1 MAVGRKLRSL
11 TLVLLLVV
19 GSVPTI
25 YAQHEASD
33 SVEEALEKYLTFLT
47 DKVPLSSDNP
57 GSPMAFSPNGIIYV
71 EYSLYGWEPNLMV
84 NAMALETFSLLLLYA
99 KPLGM
104 EGESKRLTKAEN
116 FGSAIADFLL
126 GSSGSLWS
134 GSEGIIV
141 DIDVSSRVLRAILW
155 SVRARVVSTDDNR
168 LISSISSLI
177 AYQRQDGGWP
187 INPVNPSA
195 QSYTE
200 SNALVTART
209 LTVLVEAHSL
219 GLGERI
225 PDLSTSI
232 EKAISYL
239 EGGAIRSG
247 AEVYWNEVTYRG
259 FTRDRLQ
266 VTAEVSDALAKAA
279 LQGFEVDQSILAG
292 SAKYLMSYMSMY
304 QPDWDL
310 AVPILHTLLRMS
322 SLGVVDTEEVKVHA
336 RQYVDVILEKQDDE
350 TGLWSPPGSL
360 GDILTSLAFSSEI
373 ARFLL
378 DWSKVSTIDLRVAAS
393 GLGYFPE
400 YDPPRLVEGGEL
412 RISLG
417 VENGAPRSRTFI
429 VEVRLPP
436 DLELV
441 SNTSNPFVVGAYG
454 NGSFSI
460 KVRAAGAVEG
470 VTNTRVTFLLEDQ
483 AGYVLYT
490 RHFTFAL
497 ARDGMIEIL
506 SKTVNPGNV
515 SLGGVVTVTVTI
527 RNRGDLPIQGCVI
540 REILGDGFE
549 LLPQGAN
556 YSEVAQAATIG
567 YPYLGFIEPDQTL
580 SYTYV
585 VRAADAPPGTILL
598 SRTSIEY
605 SDALGNPRNVTRES
619 YVTVRRPMVSMELN
633 ATELAIE
640 WGKTRAFTVTLTN
653 DGNAESKEVVVVA
666 TGNPKVSISVLTE
679 SSSNAT
685 VTAPSERE
693 RRIKLGPL
701 EPGGSF
707 TFTVIARAGSFY
719 LSPKQGDI
727 ISLSMRYSDPGGQV
741 FKGFS
746 DGAVVEVTVLMSAKF
761 KVIFAAVALLAI
773 TLLTV
778 RVISWRRAR
787 ARHRRRRYP
796 TRRRPARRSTRRIR
810 RI

>member
-1 MAVGRKLRSL
+1 M
-11 TLVLLLVV
+11 TLVLLPQLT
-19 GSVPTI
+19 VPI
-25 YAQHEASD
+25 SAQPTGAI
-33 SVEEALEKYLTFLT
+33 EEALAKYVVFLT
-47 DKVPLSSDNP
+47 EKIPISQDVTSAPIVFTPSGIVYVNVGLYRQD
-57 GSPMAFSPNGIIYV
+57 PNQ
-71 EYSLYGWEPNLMV
+71 MV
-84 NAMALETFSLLLLYA
+84 NALVLETFSIFLINA
-99 KPLGM
+99 DALGLS
-104 EGESKRLTKAEN
+104 GEADKLAMARD
-116 FGSAIADFLL
+116 FGAAIADYLNQ
-126 GSSGSLWS
+126 GGLWF
-134 GSEGIIV
+134 GSEGNIV
-141 DIDVSSRVLRAILW
+141 DVDASYGILRALLW
-155 SVRARVVSTDDNR
+155 AVTAGLVSPDDPK
-168 LISSISSLI
+168 LASSISAMIS
-177 AYQRQDGGWP
+177 AQKQDGGWP

-195 QSYTE
+195 PSYTQ
-200 SNALVTART
+200 SNPLVTAH
-209 LTVLVEAHSL
+209 VLDVLIQAHSL
-219 GLGERI
+219 GMGKRVSGLNAAIER
-225 PDLSTSI
+225 
-232 EKAISYL
+232 AIDYL

-266 VTAEVSDALAKAA
+266 VTAEASDALAKAA

-304 QPDWDL
+304 QPDWDV

-322 SLGVVDTEEVKVHA
+322 SLGVIDTKEVKVHA
-336 RQYVDVILEKQDDE
+336 RLYVDIILEKQDDE

-360 GDILTSLAFSSEI
+360 GDILTSLVFSSEI

-400 YDPPRLVEGGEL
+400 YDPPRLVEGGEVK
-412 RISLG
+412 ISLG
-417 VENGAPRSRTFI
+417 VENGAPRPRIFV

-441 SNTSNPFVVGAYG
+441 SNTTNPFVVGAYG
-454 NGSFSI
+454 NGSFSV

-470 VTNTRVTFLLEDQ
+470 VTNTRVTFLLKDQ

-497 ARDGMIEIL
+497 ARDGRIEIL

-515 SLGGVVTVTVTI
+515 SLGGIVTVTVTM

-549 LLPQGAN
+549 LLSQGAN
-556 YSEVAQAATIG
+556 YSEVAQAATAG
-567 YPYLGFIEPDQTL
+567 YPYLGYIEPDQTI

-619 YVTVRRPMVSMELN
+619 YVTVRRPMVSMRLN
-633 ATELAIE
+633 ASELAVE
-640 WGKTRAFTVTLTN
+640 WGKTRAFAVTLIN
-653 DGNAESKEVVVVA
+653 DGNAESKEVVVVV
-666 TGNPKVSISVLTE
+666 TGNPKVSISVVDGP
-679 SSSNAT
+679 SNAT
-685 VTAPSERE
+685 ITAPSERE

-701 EPGGSF
+701 EPGDSV

-719 LSPKQGDI
+719 FSPKQNDI
-727 ISLSMRYSDPGGQV
+727 ISLNMRYSDPGGQV

-746 DGAVVEVTVLMSAKF
+746 DSAIVEVTVLMSTKF
-761 KVIFAAVALLAI
+761 KVLFAAATALVIALLV
-773 TLLTV
+773 V
-778 RVISWRRAR
+778 RLVSWRRSR
-787 ARHRRRRYP
+787 ARQRRRARYPVRRRP
-796 TRRRPARRSTRRIR
+796 TRRPSRPSRRVRRI
-810 RI
+810 